1 LLTIGQQHGA
11 VDKWLVPVQAHM
23 ERVQLVG
30 IARLRYRPKTKA
42 TAAWWA
48 KQAQWLEWVQR
59 YN

>member
-1 LLTIGQQHGA
+1 
-11 VDKWLVPVQAHM
+11 M

-59 YN
+59 YNEIAQNEALFRTSAA